1 MANIIDYL
9 EWRGDLKTIID
20 PLNEVDAALLA
31 RLTYQRFEMLE
42 GSVKNLRLE
51 DALERILELDDIEN
65 KTLMKSDY
73 DFMKALVK
81 SSRFKDFVIL
91 DYTDRI
97 EKESQTQFSAL
108 TLLDNDTGVLFV
120 FFRGTDNTLVGWKED
135 FNMAFV
141 IPLPGQIMAKEYLL
155 SMSALTKGDIIVGGH
170 SKGGNLA
177 LYASAFVDE
186 DTQKRIR
193 QVYNFDGPGF
203 DEETVKDEGF
213 KRIEKSIST
222 YVPQSSVVGMLLEH
236 EEEYMVV
243 HSTRSGLWQHDI
255 YSWEVKRKE
264 FEILDEVDNS
274 SRFVDYTLKAWLKNM
289 SKKEREGFVDALF
302 SIMKGGNYSTLKELR
317 ENWPISGVGMLKG
330 AINLTPEEKKRISE
344 GITLLLKSSQ
354 IGLLN
359 FLKSSHSQDPFYL
372 EPRSISLLFHHLC
385 T

>member
-9 EWRGDLKTIID
+9 EWRGDLKTTTE

-42 GSVKNLRLE
+42 ESVKSMRLE
-51 DALERILELDDIEN
+51 SALERILAITDIEN
-65 KTLMKSDY
+65 KTLMKSDF
-73 DFMKALVK
+73 DFMKVLKRCA
-81 SSRFKDFVIL
+81 RFKDFVIL

-155 SMSALTKGDIIVGGH
+155 SMSALTNGDIIVGGH

-213 KRIEKSIST
+213 KRMEKSIST

-255 YSWEVKRKE
+255 YSWEVKRNQ
-264 FEILDEVDNS
+264 FEILDEIDNS

-302 SIMKGGNYSTLKELR
+302 SIMKGGNYSTLKEMR

-330 AINLTPEEKKRISE
+330 AINLTAEEKMRISE

-359 FLKSSHSQDPFYL
+359 FLKSSHSQDPSYI
-372 EPRSISLLFHHLC
+372 EPRSISLLLHNLC
-385 T
+385 N

>member
-9 EWRGDLKTIID
+9 EWRGDLKTTTE

-42 GSVKNLRLE
+42 ESVKSMRLE
-51 DALERILELDDIEN
+51 SALERILAITDIEN
-65 KTLMKSDY
+65 KTLMKSDF
-73 DFMKALVK
+73 DFMKVLKRCA
-81 SSRFKDFVIL
+81 RFKDFVIL

-97 EKESQTQFSAL
+97 ERESQTQFSAL

-155 SMSALTKGDIIVGGH
+155 SMSALTNGDIIVGGH

-255 YSWEVKRKE
+255 YSWEVKRNQ

-302 SIMKGGNYSTLKELR
+302 SIMKGGNYSTLKEMR

-330 AINLTPEEKKRISE
+330 AINLTAEEKMRISE

-359 FLKSSHSQDPFYL
+359 FLKSSHSQDPSYI
-372 EPRSISLLFHHLC
+372 EPRSISLLLHNLC
-385 T
+385 N